1 MKLSLDQLS
10 AIPEHYAYEVDGRWW
25 ESQAPLS
32 SGLPGRVL
40 EPFRVEIEAHEMGEQ
55 VHLEGSLRGTLE
67 FECGRCL
74 ARYGEAIGEGF
85 RVVIEP
91 AGSRLPADPEAAA
104 ALERDGL
111 CLGDDFEMGW
121 YQGVEIQLDAFCREV
136 ISLALP
142 VKPLCG
148 EDCAGLCARCGA
160 DLNQGGCPCAQAR
173 PDSPFAVLAALR
185 DSPEGAK

>member
-40 EPFRVEIEAHEMGEQ
+40 EPFRVEIEAHAIGEQ
-55 VHLEGSLRGTLE
+55 VHLGGGLKGTLE

-74 ARYGEAIGEGF
+74 ARYGEPIGEGF
-85 RVVIEP
+85 RLVLEP

-121 YQGVEIQLDAFCREV
+121 YRGDEIQLDVFCREV

-160 DLNQGGCPCAQAR
+160 DLNQGGCSCAQAR

-185 DSPEGAK
+185 DSPEGAN